1 MRFEIDWHDTSDG
14 VPCTTLASIAL
25 LIDGTPIWSVTDGEV
40 SDFEWFADEL
50 LAHITECWKPLVLRQ
65 TYPIMVQPERPSFL
79 MAELTKRWSELPDA
93 AVESERQ
100 EITAFEDVHNLA
112 NAFGGVS
119 GLLPL
124 WRLRDQDRMVIDT
137 QETLC
142 EVPIQVAIDAF
153 TAAGNQIAARLSQ
166 ADKRKWSRLLQA
178 WERRNNGDS
187 ALLLALT
194 IGRDKQTAETLIEDK
209 ILEPPSSF

>member
-25 LIDGTPIWSVTDGEV
+25 LIDGTPIWPVTDGEV

-119 GLLPL
+119 GLLPYGAYATKIAWSSIHRKL
-124 WRLRDQDRMVIDT
+124 YVRCQSKLRLTRLPRREIKSPRASAKPTKGSGRDFCRLGNGGIMVIVR
-137 QETLC
+137 C
-142 EVPIQVAIDAF
+142 C
-153 TAAGNQIAARLSQ
+153 
-166 ADKRKWSRLLQA
+166 
-178 WERRNNGDS
+178 
-187 ALLLALT
+187 
-194 IGRDKQTAETLIEDK
+194 
-209 ILEPPSSF
+209 